1 MNVITNS
8 AAMFV
13 FDSGNTTSHR
23 KRNAPAPS
31 MRAASMSSSG
41 SVMKNWR
48 NRNVAVADAI
58 SGSVKPA
65 YVLLMCID
73 ETTCTVGKIRTST
86 GSISV
91 MKMSQNARFLNG
103 KRKNTMAYA
112 DSIEMTIFPIEI
124 TSAMTRLFISMRP
137 NGLAAL
143 PLPCVQMCATF
154 SNKCV
159 LGTSD
164 SGTLKT
170 SASLMVAAQNA
181 IYTGNTTSTTPT
193 INTAWQKR
201 SKPRRFSIMSTAPD
215 VKGSGI

>member
-13 FDSGNTTSHR
+13 FDRGSTTSH
-23 KRNAPAPS
+23 KNRNAPAPS
-31 MRAASMSSSG
+31 MRAASISSSG

-58 SGSVKPA
+58 SGSVRPA
-65 YVLLMCID
+65 YVLLRCID
-73 ETTCTVGKIRTST
+73 ETTWTVGKMRTST

-91 MKMSQNARFLNG
+91 MKISQKARFLNG

-112 DSIEMTIFPIEI
+112 ESMEIAILPIEI
-124 TSAMTRLFISMRP
+124 TSAMTRLFSSIWP
-137 NGLAAL
+137 NGAAAL
-143 PLPCVQMCATF
+143 PLPCVQICTTF

-159 LGTSD
+159 LGTSE
-164 SGTLKT
+164 SGTLNT
-170 SASLMVAAQNA
+170 SASLMVAAQKA
-181 IYTGNTTSTTPT
+181 MYTGNTTSTTPT
-193 INTAWQKR
+193 ISTAWQNR

-215 VKGSGI
+215 VQ